1 MSSAFRIDHMK
12 LKTRIME
19 EKKEEKEKKRNFS
32 NFTWKNTLFFN
43 NLIDNTEKVIE
54 SINIV

>member
-19 EKKEEKEKKRNFS
+19 EKKEEKEKKINFS
-32 NFTWKNTLFFN
+32 NFTWKNMLFFN

>member
-32 NFTWKNTLFFN
+32 NFTWKNMLFFN

>member
-19 EKKEEKEKKRNFS
+19 EKKRRKRKEKKLL
-32 NFTWKNTLFFN
+32 KIYL
-43 NLIDNTEKVIE
+43 EEYVIF
-54 SINIV
+54 